1 MRLREITRTIG
12 VFDRSYTFGQGGA
25 IYGEVR
31 NALFPLAPDVK
42 IKGYIGGLGGR
53 DVTESEFEKMFED
66 LLAISRNG
74 NMAKE
79 VEWVALK
86 DGSWR
91 W

>member
-1 MRLREITRTIG
+1 MRLGESVRTIG
-12 VFDRSYTFGQGGA
+12 VFDRSYTFAQGGA

-31 NALFPLAPDVK
+31 NALYPLATDVK
-42 IKGYIGGLGGR
+42 VKGYIGGLGGR
-53 DVTESEFEKMFED
+53 DLTESEFEKMFED
-66 LLAISRNG
+66 LLAISKG
-74 NMAKE
+74 GSMAKD

>member
-1 MRLREITRTIG
+1 MRLGEVTRTIG
-12 VFDRSYTFGQGGA
+12 VFDRSYTYAQGGA

-31 NALFPLAPDVK
+31 NALFPLATDVK

-66 LLAISRNG
+66 LLAISRSG